1 MKRPRPGVRRACGD
15 AHAAWRTWLLVVAA
29 AAAGCAVAQP
39 RAELTLGVAGAPVAG
54 AWTPLRAVVRD
65 APGATLQLDLDAGG
79 LERGE
84 VLQSVRARVADA
96 GGVQRL
102 DLILPLPSWRRL
114 TWRIEQEGR
123 VLASG
128 GLGVRA
134 RDDRPL
140 HLVVSSR
147 PVRWT
152 PSFHG
157 ETRVVGTA
165 TSDLPDGAAGWDGVA
180 TLLIDGS
187 TVAPEART
195 VVTAA
200 ASGVRVLL
208 PEAGPAGYGPLAEL
222 LVDGP
227 RRVGAGTL
235 EPVPATAGLPLPE
248 PPLADWPRTLRDRSV
263 AAAAAALEAPNWRH
277 LPKPWVL
284 VAAALYAV
292 LVWTLLQVGGA
303 PGVASAALV
312 VAAASLAVPLAT
324 PPDPAPVA
332 RGAVVLAGDG
342 LGVRVP
348 LRAVAR
354 LPEGASELAGAFR
367 PTEPRELRWGA
378 GATVVPLPAGG
389 RARLV
394 GAPEIV
400 AVPDDVRGVGA
411 GEGEPLPVALR
422 EVLPDDVVGVRRGD
436 AWWLVRRPAGPVA
449 SVPSVRAGRRGP

>member
-1 MKRPRPGVRRACGD
+1 MKRCRSGVRPSRGD
-15 AHAAWRTWLLVVAA
+15 AHAAWRTFLFAVVALAGWA
-29 AAAGCAVAQP
+29 AAQP

-65 APGATLQLDLDAGG
+65 APGATLRLDLDAGG

-84 VLQSVRARVADA
+84 VLQTVRARVAAA

-102 DLILPLPSWRRL
+102 DLNLPLPSWRRL
-114 TWRIEQEGR
+114 TWRIEQDGR

-128 GLGVRA
+128 GLGARA
-134 RDDRPL
+134 RDGRPL
-140 HLVVSSR
+140 HLILSSR
-147 PVRWT
+147 PARWR
-152 PSFHG
+152 PSFVG
-157 ETRVVGTA
+157 DARVVGAA
-165 TSDLPDGAAGWDGVA
+165 TSDLPGDAAGWDGVA

-248 PPLADWPRTLRDRSV
+248 PPLADWPRTVRDGAV
-263 AAAAAALEAPNWRH
+263 AAAASVLEAPTWRH
-277 LPKPWVL
+277 VPKPWVL
-284 VAAALYAV
+284 VSAAGYAL

-303 PGVASAALV
+303 PGVASAVLVV
-312 VAAASLAVPLAT
+312 VAAALAVPFAT
-324 PPDPAPVA
+324 PPDSAPVS
-332 RGAVVLAGDG
+332 RGEVVLAGDG

-367 PTEPRELRWGA
+367 PTEPRQLRWGS

-400 AVPDDVRGVGA
+400 AVPGDVRAVGA
-411 GEGEPLPVALR
+411 GEGDPLPASLR
-422 EVLPDDVVGVRRGD
+422 EVLPADVVGVRRGD
-436 AWWLVRRPAGPVA
+436 AWWLVRRPAGPMTAAPPVGL
-449 SVPSVRAGRRGP
+449 GRRVR